1 MVSSSNSLLLEGS
14 NAAAHSSLPSFD
26 LMNDNQNPFHHPV
39 LSPIGYHLDLSAIQ
53 PLAPSPSPERTISPT
68 SHSEVYASSQHSS
81 IGIPALSNPLSWNHP
96 ASGTGLPDE
105 LNSPKPSPVQYT
117 SHLSYP
123 HPSSGVNTPF
133 ISAVHSPATGSPA
146 LHMTTLLPE
155 QTSYPS
161 SHPLESY
168 QTSSAGLG
176 LRSQEELQGAS
187 RRGDKRAHED
197 DSLETGTP
205 VKRPRGRPPK
215 DSLPEF
221 QNQTFNL
228 VLVLAKLATKMSK
241 VMRKLEAME
250 IATLTFPP
258 ALRLH

>member
-96 ASGTGLPDE
+96 APGTGLPDE

-123 HPSSGVNTPF
+123 HPSTGVNTPF
-133 ISAVHSPATGSPA
+133 I
-146 LHMTTLLPE
+146 
-155 QTSYPS
+155 YPS